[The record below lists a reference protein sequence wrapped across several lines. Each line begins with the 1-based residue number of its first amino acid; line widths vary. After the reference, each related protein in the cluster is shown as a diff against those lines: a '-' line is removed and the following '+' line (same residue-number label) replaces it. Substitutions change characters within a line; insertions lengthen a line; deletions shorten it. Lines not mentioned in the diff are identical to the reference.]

1 MSSTQASFFDSLRSA
16 VRDNPVAAA
25 LIGGGAAWLLVGNAG
40 VKAAASSAAAA
51 ASPVVDAGTRNLRSA
66 ASGLRQTVA
75 PPTAPE
81 MDHEAPSGIGENS
94 REARHAASDAISS
107 AAETIR
113 DRLDEGIGFARENLG
128 KLNPGKESFTK
139 AQSALAEM
147 LERQPLAIGAIG
159 LAIGAVFAGSFRTS
173 DLESD
178 WIGELSDDMKAD
190 LNERAGAVSQS
201 LREASDSLK
210 AELSDTGAEAVDR
223 VKQAGMDAMG
233 AARQKVSSSSL

>member
-51 ASPVVDAGTRNLRSA
+51 ASPVVDAGARNLRSA
-66 ASGLRQTVA
+66 TSGLKQTVA

-81 MDHEAPSGIGENS
+81 MDHEASPGIGENL
-94 REARHAASDAISS
+94 REARQAASGAISG

-113 DRLDEGIGFARENLG
+113 DRFDEGIGYARENLG
-128 KLNPGKESFTK
+128 KLNPGNESFTK

-147 LERQPLAIGAIG
+147 FERQPLAIGAIG
-159 LAIGAVFAGSFRTS
+159 LAIGAVLAGSFRTS

-178 WIGELSDDMKAD
+178 WIGDLSDDVKAD

-210 AELSDTGAEAVDR
+210 AELSDTGAEAMDR
-223 VKQAGMDAMG
+223 VKQAGMDAMD
-233 AARQKVSSSSL
+233 AARQKVSSS